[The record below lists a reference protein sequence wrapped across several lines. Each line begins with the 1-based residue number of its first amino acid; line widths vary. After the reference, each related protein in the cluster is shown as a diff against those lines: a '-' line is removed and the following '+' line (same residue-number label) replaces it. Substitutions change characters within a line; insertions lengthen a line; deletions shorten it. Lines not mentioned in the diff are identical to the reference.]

1 MRKVA
6 LILSFVFLLSGLAVA
21 QIPTSG
27 NVFFGYS
34 YLNSD
39 VAPSRTSMNGWEAT
53 VEGKVFPFV
62 GIAADFSSYYGTPN
76 FLGPVPVVPVCT
88 LPPCPVPAPL
98 NFSTSQ
104 QNYLFGPRVSISVS
118 KFRPFAEVLVGAG
131 HINAHSAGTSTSF
144 ATAIGGGLDYKLLRI
159 LAWRFQGDYLRTSFF
174 STTQDN
180 VRLTTGIV
188 VRF

>member
-1 MRKVA
+1 MRKTGGIV
-6 LILSFVFLLSGLAVA
+6 LLLFLLTGLAVA

-34 YLNSD
+34 YQSSD
-39 VAPSRTSMNGWEAT
+39 VAPPNRTSMNGWEAT
-53 VEGKVFPFV
+53 VEGKVLPFI

-76 FLGPVPVVPVCT
+76 FPQPVQPACT
-88 LPPCPVPAPL
+88 LPPCPAPEPL
-98 NFSTSQ
+98 NFSTTQ

-118 KFRPFAEVLVGAG
+118 KFRPFAEALFGAG
-131 HINAHSAGTSTSF
+131 HINANAAGSSTSF
-144 ATAIGGGLDYKLLRI
+144 ATAIGGGLDYKLFHI

>member
-6 LILSFVFLLSGLAVA
+6 VIVFAIFLLSGLALA

-34 YLNSD
+34 YANTDLSG
-39 VAPSRTSMNGWEAT
+39 SRSSTNGWEAT
-53 VEGKVFPFV
+53 VEGKVLPFI
-62 GIAADFSSYYGTPN
+62 GIAADFSAYYGSENVAFPT
-76 FLGPVPVVPVCT
+76 
-88 LPPCPVPAPL
+88 PCPVSLPNCGAVIVV
-98 NFSTSQ
+98 NVGTAEH
-104 QNYLFGPRVSISVS
+104 NYLFGPRVSIPVS
-118 KFRPFAEVLVGAG
+118 KFRPFAEVLIGAG
-131 HINAHSAGTSTSF
+131 HINAHAAGSDTSF

-174 STTQDN
+174 SSTQNN
-180 VRLTTGIV
+180 VRLSTGIV